1 MPPLAATAPFGF
13 TFDLPRLLTAY
24 RSLGV
29 QQLQFYRNEKN
40 PPTVEAALRLSAQ
53 LALPFDSIHGL
64 FGPHIDPTSPDTAQR
79 DAALRIY
86 EDEGKLARDLNGPM
100 VVVHPS
106 AQSPDLKPIPQDELQ
121 RQALERTPRLH
132 DWLKRLADVG
142 SKLNVVYLIEN
153 QPFNCAL
160 GHDPLALARSI
171 RQINSPFIRM
181 CFDTGHAHL
190 TANVTDALTQT
201 ADVISYLHIHDN
213 DTTLDDHRMP
223 SDGTINWPA
232 FASALRASNNQ
243 SPRMLEVFY
252 EEPRI
257 ENLVKQ
263 GFKSKL
269 AEMCA
274 L

>member
-13 TFDLPRLLTAY
+13 TFDLPRLLSAY

-40 PPTVEAALRLSAQ
+40 PPTVDAALRLSQQ

-64 FGPHIDPTSPDTAQR
+64 FGPHIDPTSPDAAAR

-86 EDEGKLARDLNGPM
+86 HDEGKLARDLNGPM

-106 AQSPDLKPIPQDELQ
+106 AQSPDLKPIPKDELQ
-121 RQALERTPRLH
+121 RQTLERTPRLH

-142 SKLNVVYLIEN
+142 ASLNVVYLIEN
-153 QPFNCAL
+153 QPFNCPL
-160 GHDPLALARSI
+160 GHDPIALAHSI

-190 TANVTDALTQT
+190 TSNVTDALTQT

-213 DTTLDDHRMP
+213 DATLDDHRMP
-223 SDGTINWPA
+223 ADGTINWPS
-232 FASALRASNNQ
+232 FATALKASNNQ

-252 EEPRI
+252 EEPRV

-263 GFKSKL
+263 GFKIKL

-274 L
+274 V